1 KKKNGGGR
9 WGGTPSLVKKNRRDR
24 LTGSTWARRTFT
36 CSNMDSAT
44 PAAIRPLSE
53 MKINVWTAVL
63 MLMSIPDKMRLINS
77 QKQTCRSAKH
87 TSKAC

>member
-1 KKKNGGGR
+1 
-9 WGGTPSLVKKNRRDR
+9 
-24 LTGSTWARRTFT
+24 
-36 CSNMDSAT
+36 MDSAT

-63 MLMSIPDKMRLINS
+63 MVQLMSIPDKMRLINS